1 MNIREEILAEHSR
14 KQGLKIAGWIGNDKK
29 RFSRFLDLFLHDE
42 YRVVQRSAQ
51 VLGFIADEH
60 PELIEQNIHKIVNRL
75 FDDNIHIAVKR
86 NVVRI
91 LQFVHI
97 PENLHAKVINI
108 CMAYLSN
115 PDETVAVRCFSM
127 TVLTNLSKVYPELK
141 SEIISVLNSRFM
153 GSSAGLK
160 ARVKKVFKDL
170 EKVN

>member
-75 FDDNIHIAVKR
+75 FDDNIHVAVKR

-97 PENLHAKVINI
+97 PEDLHAKVMNT
-108 CMAYLSN
+108 CMDYLADPN
-115 PDETVAVRCFSM
+115 ETVAVRVFSM
-127 TVLTNLSKVYPELK
+127 TVLTNMTKQYPEIKTELSAVIQTRLK
-141 SEIISVLNSRFM
+141 DVK
-153 GSSAGLK
+153 GGLK
-160 ARVKKVFKDL
+160 VRARDVLKQL
-170 EKVN
+170 AES